1 MDLNS
6 CKEKGRNTWAHQDS
20 KALTDIQEHLQEGQ
34 MFLFWKNIFNQGVV
48 DLQFILVSVV
58 YHS

>member
-20 KALTDIQEHLQEGQ
+20 KALTDIEEHLQEGQ
-34 MFLFWKNIFNQGVV
+34 MFLFRENKFNQGVA
-48 DLQFILVSVV
+48 DLQFILLSVV
-58 YHS
+58 HHS